1 VDLFGYSLLY
11 LINHGLFYNS
21 LDVLHG
27 VLSLNIYFCLNLYTR
42 MFIEGSIWIISIN
55 FVRYDLL

>member
-1 VDLFGYSLLY
+1 
-11 LINHGLFYNS
+11 
-21 LDVLHG
+21 LHG